1 MGFFIFFWEGGS
13 IDRLECKLKERVGRR
28 RGVGTGRGGFAVSGG
43 GVGLVVSGDLERERL
58 LRVARARASKK
69 WVVGSGLWVVGMG
82 ELRGL
87 GFGVWVLSFG
97 FWVLVRR
104 GVGGGGRRGSGSGS
118 GRAALLVW
126 TRVNEG
132 WLWGDGSWVSG

>member
-1 MGFFIFFWEGGS
+1 MEDSQSAGGGWVGGFGGPGKREAVTG
-13 IDRLECKLKERVGRR
+13 IDRECE
-28 RGVGTGRGGFAVSGG
+28 F
-43 GVGLVVSGDLERERL
+43 ECECECE
-58 LRVARARASKK
+58 KK

-118 GRAALLVW
+118 GSGSGRAALLVW